1 MSLRERKKQQTKQRI
16 QDEAFRLVRE
26 GSFETTTIEAIAAAA
41 DVSPSTVYRYF
52 GTKEGVLLW
61 DELEPP
67 SWEVLAEELERRPP
81 LEALLATFEHV
92 MQIGFHLPDA
102 AMRERIRMLFE
113 LPELRSALR
122 DSMAAYERQL
132 ASMIVEHSQED
143 WLEARVIAAVAIGT
157 LGAAL
162 EDWVMG
168 DAEHSFAASAD
179 AAVQALR
186 RVLHQGA

>member
-67 SWEVLAEELERRPP
+67 SWEVLAEELERHPP
-81 LEALLATFEHV
+81 LEALLATFEQV

-132 ASMIVEHSQED
+132 ANMIVEHSQED
-143 WLEARVIAAVAIGT
+143 WLEARVIAAVTIGT

-168 DAEHSFAASAD
+168 DDEHSFAASAD

-186 RVLHQGA
+186 RVLHQPG